1 MKCSLLEK
9 KITGD
14 SARTEVF
21 LYILVLYIYPSIVV
35 IVSFHFEIKSRL
47 VLLLFL
53 NGGKVVVWL
62 FFSSFPKNDVSPEK
76 RESSVVFS
84 FGLSFPERKKERK
97 KEKKRPFNSKIFCP
111 NGFFS
116 VVLKIIHYLFK
127 SHKKNS
133 VFERNIKF
141 NTVVDK
147 GERSAGDEDDDEEED
162 EEKARD
168 VFLEKRRRT
177 PRGDTTPT
185 RIRRRLVDSW
195 ERKRATTTTR

>member
-111 NGFFS
+111 NGFFFRPQNHS
-116 VVLKIIHYLFK
+116 LLLVT
-127 SHKKNS
+127 KNS
-133 VFERNIKF
+133 SVERNI
-141 NTVVDK
+141 NSILLSI
-147 GERSAGDEDDDEEED
+147 RASAAQET
-162 EEKARD
+162 RTTTR
-168 VFLEKRRRT
+168 KRT
-177 PRGDTTPT
+177 
-185 RIRRRLVDSW
+185 RRRLETSF
-195 ERKRATTTTR
+195 

>member
-14 SARTEVF
+14 SARTAVF
-21 LYILVLYIYPSIVV
+21 LYILVLYIYPRIVV

-53 NGGKVVVWL
+53 NGKVVVWL

-111 NGFFS
+111 NGFFFRPQNHS
-116 VVLKIIHYLFK
+116 LLVT
-127 SHKKNS
+127 KNS
-133 VFERNIKF
+133 VERNNKF

-147 GERSAGDEDDDEEED
+147 GERSAGDEDDEED

-168 VFLEKRRRT
+168 VFLEKRRT
-177 PRGDTTPT
+177 PRGDTPT

>member
-1 MKCSLLEK
+1 
-9 KITGD
+9 
-14 SARTEVF
+14 ARTEVF
-21 LYILVLYIYPSIVV
+21 LYILVLYIYPRIVV

-62 FFSSFPKNDVSPEK
+62 FFSSFPT
-76 RESSVVFS
+76 
-84 FGLSFPERKKERK
+84 
-97 KEKKRPFNSKIFCP
+97 
-111 NGFFS
+111 
-116 VVLKIIHYLFK
+116 
-127 SHKKNS
+127 KKNS

-177 PRGDTTPT
+177 P
-185 RIRRRLVDSW
+185 
-195 ERKRATTTTR
+195 

>member
-14 SARTEVF
+14 SARTAVF
-21 LYILVLYIYPSIVV
+21 LYILVLYIYPRIVV

-76 RESSVVFS
+76 RESSSVVFS

-111 NGFFS
+111 NGFFFRRPQNHS
-116 VVLKIIHYLFK
+116 LFI
-127 SHKKNS
+127 SHKKLC
-133 VFERNIKF
+133 FERNNKF

-147 GERSAGDEDDDEEED
+147 GERSAGDEDDEDED

>member
-21 LYILVLYIYPSIVV
+21 LYILVLYIYPRIVV

-97 KEKKRPFNSKIFCP
+97 KATLQFKNFLSERFFFPSSSKSFIIY
-111 NGFFS
+111 
-116 VVLKIIHYLFK
+116 LKVT
-127 SHKKNS
+127 KKNS

>member
-14 SARTEVF
+14 SARTAVF
-21 LYILVLYIYPSIVV
+21 LYILVLYIYPRIVV

-53 NGGKVVVWL
+53 NGKVVVWL

-76 RESSVVFS
+76 RESSVVVS
-84 FGLSFPERKKERK
+84 FGLSFPERKKDRK
-97 KEKKRPFNSKIFCP
+97 KATLQFKNFLSERFFFRPQNHSLL
-111 NGFFS
+111 
-116 VVLKIIHYLFK
+116 VT
-127 SHKKNS
+127 KNS
-133 VFERNIKF
+133 VERNNNSILLSI
-141 NTVVDK
+141 
-147 GERSAGDEDDDEEED
+147 RASSAGDEDEDEDE

-168 VFLEKRRRT
+168 VFLEKRRT

>member
-21 LYILVLYIYPSIVV
+21 LYILVLYIYPRIVV

-111 NGFFS
+111 NGFFFRPQNHS
-116 VVLKIIHYLFK
+116 LFI
-127 SHKKNS
+127 SHKKLC
-133 VFERNIKF
+133 FERNNKF

-147 GERSAGDEDDDEEED
+147 GERKSAGDEDDDEDED

>member
-1 MKCSLLEK
+1 VVKLLSGCSSLLFQKMTSLPK
-9 KITGD
+9 KG
-14 SARTEVF
+14 SRRQSSS
-21 LYILVLYIYPSIVV
+21 PSVCR
-35 IVSFHFEIKSRL
+35 SQK
-47 VLLLFL
+47 
-53 NGGKVVVWL
+53 
-62 FFSSFPKNDVSPEK
+62 
-76 RESSVVFS
+76 
-84 FGLSFPERKKERK
+84 ERKKERK
-97 KEKKRPFNSKIFCP
+97 KKSDPSIQKFFVRTV
-111 NGFFS
+111 FFS

-147 GERSAGDEDDDEEED
+147 GERSAGDEDDDEDED

>member
-1 MKCSLLEK
+1 MFSTRLTQNAQTKPIWNLTPKLHQNY
-9 KITGD
+9 T
-14 SARTEVF
+14 VF
-21 LYILVLYIYPSIVV
+21 TIYIYPRIVV

-111 NGFFS
+111 NGFFFRRPQNHS
-116 VVLKIIHYLFK
+116 LFI
-127 SHKKNS
+127 SHKKLC
-133 VFERNIKF
+133 FERNI
-141 NTVVDK
+141 NSILLSIRV
-147 GERSAGDEDDDEEED
+147 SAAQET
-162 EEKARD
+162 
-168 VFLEKRRRT
+168 RT
-177 PRGDTTPT
+177 TTRTT
-185 RIRRRLVDSW
+185 RTRRRLETSF
-195 ERKRATTTTR
+195 

>member
-1 MKCSLLEK
+1 MPRGTSTSIKSFYGGTTRSREACLKCSLLEK

-21 LYILVLYIYPSIVV
+21 LYILVLYIYPRIVV

-62 FFSSFPKNDVSPEK
+62 FFSSFPTKNDVSPEK
-76 RESSVVFS
+76 GSRRQSSSPSVCRS
-84 FGLSFPERKKERK
+84 QKERKKRKKER
-97 KEKKRPFNSKIFCP
+97 KKRPFNSKIFCP

-127 SHKKNS
+127 SHKKKLC
-133 VFERNIKF
+133 FERNIKF

-168 VFLEKRRRT
+168 VF
-177 PRGDTTPT
+177 
-185 RIRRRLVDSW
+185 
-195 ERKRATTTTR
+195 

>member
-1 MKCSLLEK
+1 MVKLLSGCSSLLFQQKMTSLPK
-9 KITGD
+9 KG
-14 SARTEVF
+14 SRRQSSS
-21 LYILVLYIYPSIVV
+21 PSVCR
-35 IVSFHFEIKSRL
+35 SQK
-47 VLLLFL
+47 
-53 NGGKVVVWL
+53 
-62 FFSSFPKNDVSPEK
+62 
-76 RESSVVFS
+76 
-84 FGLSFPERKKERK
+84 ERKKERK
-97 KEKKRPFNSKIFCP
+97 KKSDPSIQKFFVRTVFFPSSSKSFIIY
-111 NGFFS
+111 
-116 VVLKIIHYLFK
+116 LKVT
-127 SHKKNS
+127 KKNS

>member
-14 SARTEVF
+14 SARTAVF
-21 LYILVLYIYPSIVV
+21 IYILVLYIYPRIVV

-111 NGFFS
+111 NGFFFRPQNHS
-116 VVLKIIHYLFK
+116 LLVT
-127 SHKKNS
+127 KNS
-133 VFERNIKF
+133 VERNNNSILLSI
-141 NTVVDK
+141 
-147 GERSAGDEDDDEEED
+147 RASAAQET
-162 EEKARD
+162 
-168 VFLEKRRRT
+168 RT
-177 PRGDTTPT
+177 T
-185 RIRRRLVDSW
+185 RTRTRRRLETSF
-195 ERKRATTTTR
+195 

>member
-21 LYILVLYIYPSIVV
+21 LYILVLYIYPRIVV

-111 NGFFS
+111 NGFFFRRPQNHS
-116 VVLKIIHYLFK
+116 LFI
-127 SHKKNS
+127 SHKKLS
-133 VFERNIKF
+133 LLRGIIKF

-147 GERSAGDEDDDEEED
+147 GERSAGDEDDEDED

>member
-1 MKCSLLEK
+1 MTSLPK
-9 KITGD
+9 KG
-14 SARTEVF
+14 SRQSSS
-21 LYILVLYIYPSIVV
+21 PSVCR
-35 IVSFHFEIKSRL
+35 SQK
-47 VLLLFL
+47 
-53 NGGKVVVWL
+53 
-62 FFSSFPKNDVSPEK
+62 
-76 RESSVVFS
+76 
-84 FGLSFPERKKERK
+84 ERKKERK
-97 KEKKRPFNSKIFCP
+97 KKSDPSIQKFFVRTVFFPSSSKSFIIY
-111 NGFFS
+111 
-116 VVLKIIHYLFK
+116 LKVT
-127 SHKKNS
+127 KKNS

>member
-1 MKCSLLEK
+1 MVKLLSGCSSLLFQKMTSLPK
-9 KITGD
+9 KG
-14 SARTEVF
+14 SRRQSSS
-21 LYILVLYIYPSIVV
+21 PSVCR
-35 IVSFHFEIKSRL
+35 SQ
-47 VLLLFL
+47 
-53 NGGKVVVWL
+53 
-62 FFSSFPKNDVSPEK
+62 
-76 RESSVVFS
+76 
-84 FGLSFPERKKERK
+84 KERK

-111 NGFFS
+111 NGFFFRRPQNHS
-116 VVLKIIHYLFK
+116 LFI
-127 SHKKNS
+127 SHKKLC
-133 VFERNIKF
+133 FERNNKF

-147 GERSAGDEDDDEEED
+147 GERSAGDEDDDEDED

>member
-1 MKCSLLEK
+1 MVKLLSGCSSLLFQQKMTSLPK
-9 KITGD
+9 KG
-14 SARTEVF
+14 SRRQSSS
-21 LYILVLYIYPSIVV
+21 PSVCR
-35 IVSFHFEIKSRL
+35 SQ
-47 VLLLFL
+47 
-53 NGGKVVVWL
+53 N
-62 FFSSFPKNDVSPEK
+62 
-76 RESSVVFS
+76 
-84 FGLSFPERKKERK
+84 ERKKERK

-111 NGFFS
+111 KFFFPS
-116 VVLKIIHYLFK
+116 SSKSFIIYLKVT
-127 SHKKNS
+127 KKNS

-147 GERSAGDEDDDEEED
+147 GERSAGDEDEDEEED

>member
-1 MKCSLLEK
+1 MVKLLSGCSSLLFQQKMTSLPK
-9 KITGD
+9 KG
-14 SARTEVF
+14 SRRQSSS
-21 LYILVLYIYPSIVV
+21 PSVCR
-35 IVSFHFEIKSRL
+35 SQK
-47 VLLLFL
+47 
-53 NGGKVVVWL
+53 
-62 FFSSFPKNDVSPEK
+62 
-76 RESSVVFS
+76 
-84 FGLSFPERKKERK
+84 ERKKERK
-97 KEKKRPFNSKIFCP
+97 KEKKRPTLQFKNFLSERFFFPSSSKSFIIY
-111 NGFFS
+111 
-116 VVLKIIHYLFK
+116 LKVT
-127 SHKKNS
+127 KKNS